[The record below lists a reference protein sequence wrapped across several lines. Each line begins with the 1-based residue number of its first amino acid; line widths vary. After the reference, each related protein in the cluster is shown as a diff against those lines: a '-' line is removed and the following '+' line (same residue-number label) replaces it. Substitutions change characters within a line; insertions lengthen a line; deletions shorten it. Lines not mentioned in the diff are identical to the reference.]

1 MKERKIYLADKL
13 KYFSICV
20 QSLVKLDC
28 ESASQIDQPLYI
40 VWKCPNDDNMEKIDW
55 IYSVVLPVN
64 CQ

>member
-28 ESASQIDQPLYI
+28 ELASQIDQPLYI
-40 VWKCPNDDNMEKIDW
+40 VWKCPNDNDMEEI
-55 IYSVVLPVN
+55 N
-64 CQ
+64 